1 MALQFA
7 AGDDLVFQIESG
19 FGLMRVLA
27 VDEGEGG
34 GGPVW
39 HILVYEDFYPDV
51 ESAEAA
57 LARGEELGVRNAHLA
72 LTDHAL
78 EKTPAARLGN
88 RPVTEDELISY
99 RRWTEE
105 GGEVF
110 DRSVLL
116 MIGLR

>member
-1 MALQFA
+1 MALTFSP
-7 AGDDLVFQIESG
+7 GDDLVFQVESG
-19 FGLMRVLA
+19 FGLLRVLA
-27 VDEGEGG
+27 IEQRGAEN
-34 GGPVW
+34 VW

-57 LARGEELGVRNAHLA
+57 LESGESLGVRNPHFA
-72 LTDHAL
+72 LTDHAF

-88 RPVTEDELISY
+88 RPVKDDELDAY
-99 RRWTEE
+99 REWKER

-116 MIGLR
+116 MLGLR